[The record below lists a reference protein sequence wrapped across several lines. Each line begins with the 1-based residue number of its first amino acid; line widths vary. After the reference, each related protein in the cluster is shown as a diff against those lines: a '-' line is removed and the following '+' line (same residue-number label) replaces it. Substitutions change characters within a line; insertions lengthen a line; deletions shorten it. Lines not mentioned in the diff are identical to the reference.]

1 MSVTKTTSV
10 TEFIACLLHKLQPNV
25 KVTLRFHSN
34 SNRTNYSTFNQTDNA
49 RSRYH
54 SCSGK
59 AINITYSE
67 CVFADL
73 SIQHVMRWCIC
84 GLSGCTVY
92 FTHYFIKGPIFVK
105 KITERKM
112 YRLIFWTTF
121 TCNICYS
128 TKNWTRCDQKC
139 KFTRHIFELN
149 YQMSR
154 KSTVPCART
163 DGQTDMMYPAVA
175 FRILWARLTKPVQT
189 RQCTYIHVQSDIM

>member
-25 KVTLRFHSN
+25 KVTLQFHSN

-112 YRLIFWTTF
+112 YRLIFSTTF
-121 TCNICYS
+121 TCKICHS
-128 TKNWTRCDQKC
+128 KKNWTRYGQKC
-139 KFTRHIFELN
+139 KFTRHFRTQLSNVTKIHCS
-149 YQMSR
+149 MR
-154 KSTVPCART
+154 KNRR
-163 DGQTDMMYPAVA
+163 TDMMYPAVA
-175 FRILWARLTKPVQT
+175 FRILWARLTKPVQK
-189 RQCTYIHVQSDIM
+189 RQCTYIHVHSDIM